1 MDCDDKR
8 LIWRKHALYVR
19 ASSEALERLIT
30 VSSLGTRSEWDL
42 AWELAALTRFLC
54 DDALQKLRKHTVEHG
69 C

>member
-19 ASSEALERLIT
+19 ACSKAVDQLIA
-30 VSSLGTRSEWDL
+30 VSSQGTRSEWDL
-42 AWELAALTRFLC
+42 AWELAAVTRLLC
-54 DDALQKLRKHTVEHG
+54 DDTLQKLREHTAEHG